1 MPDLFRAHGF
11 VFMFFSLEHAPIH
24 VHVVGKDGDAK
35 YEWDGERLILQQQHN
50 IKSSDLR
57 KIRTMI
63 DDNADII
70 VSRWNQYFKEVKNE
84 D

>member
-24 VHVVGKDGDAK
+24 VVGKDGDAK
-35 YEWDGERLILQQQHN
+35 YEWDGERFILQQQHN